1 MVSEKARRTIIEVMF
16 ALKENRTK
24 VRLVLV
30 NLNGLAEGVVR
41 EDSLIGLE
49 MDAQNVMQVKQKMN
63 QAL

>member
-1 MVSEKARRTIIEVMF
+1 MF